1 MPVYIQ
7 APNYYFIDSK
17 RENQFI
23 ENFSDLYTFVH
34 YFCNGD
40 NNDDVNGENLH
51 KKNIPV
57 RKLVLMES
65 KVNSSKHIIW
75 PTIMAYRAY
84 MTCQQ
89 WLFQ

>member
-7 APNYYFIDSK
+7 ATNYYFIDSK
-17 RENQFI
+17 RENQFT

-51 KKNIPV
+51 KKKHSCSEISIDGI
-57 RKLVLMES
+57 ES
-65 KVNSSKHIIW
+65 
-75 PTIMAYRAY
+75 
-84 MTCQQ
+84 
-89 WLFQ
+89 